1 MDTSEIGGLAGTQE
15 QKRQHWTREM
25 NRSLINAYYLVTE
38 GGKNTK
44 KYAEKLA
51 ERWEEIYPDKKFTGK
66 HLIAQIRNI
75 RTRKLLSPA
84 ELEAMKAA
92 AQNSP
97 VMRINNI
104 RRSIHR
110 LSFLP
115 ERDSTDDGVD
125 GLQLTV
131 EAEPDG
137 TIREIREIFQE
148 ECLRW
153 DGIQMA
159 DRHRIPKI
167 KKNKDS
173 KTTMSTVNTALSEI
187 LNSTKNLED
196 ICHKVYCAAMVV
208 NNILQ
213 TPTVTETQR
222 THQQRK
228 PPWEERLEKKIKIL
242 RKEIGILHSYLK
254 EEEVSKRVIRQVQC
268 YSRRLK
274 LKRKDAQYKQ
284 QLVIHMETLKQKLA
298 ILGSRLRRYHKRTK
312 RYHQNNQFNTNQKSF
327 FKDLGDHHRTQQESP
342 KAADPELKE
351 FEKYWSNIWSEGKSH
366 NTKATWIESEKEIH
380 ANLSEMHSVVITEED
395 VAMTVKR
402 MKNWTTAGIDNIHN
416 YWWKYLPSTHGV
428 LARLLNA
435 ALENPEKIPKFLTQ
449 GTTYMIFKK
458 GDPTK
463 PENYRP
469 ITCLS
474 SAYKILTSTV
484 GHKVRI
490 HLKNN
495 KLLAW
500 EQNGCRRGGR
510 GSKELLVVD
519 NIITKQAKKKKKNI
533 SMAWIDY
540 QKAFD
545 SVPHTWL
552 LDILKIYKVN
562 PQVISLFRSLMSTWC
577 TSLTLEGTSNSHKT
591 TSITIRRG
599 IFQGD
604 GFSPLWFCLALNPL
618 SGMLNRSSYGY
629 SLDQS
634 RKLTHLFYVD
644 DLKLF
649 ARGRQQLE
657 GELELVRGFS
667 EDIGMIFGLDK
678 CATISVRRGKLEREE
693 NMVLIDGQVLPTLG
707 TEERYKYLGVQE
719 TYEIR
724 QRENKEEVEKELF
737 TRIKK
742 VLNTQL
748 SAKNKMTAINI
759 WAIPAFIYTAG
770 VLTWSRTDLE
780 RLDRKTRTTLTQYC
794 VLHPNSAIE
803 RLYIPRRE
811 SGRGLSSLENVYLKE
826 ESRIKTFFL
835 QSNLPVHQWVASQRY
850 VSTPAGGDDGQE
862 PETENIFEKWK
873 NKWRSKPLHG
883 RFYASLQQPEVDLP
897 STNTYLTQGYLYP
910 QTEGTLMAIQDQ
922 VVPTR
927 AYAKYIM
934 KQNIENTKCR
944 LCNNVEETV
953 QHLSSGCSTIANT
966 KYLSRHNNMGKVV
979 HQFMCLREQLLQE
992 FVPHHIYEPTTV
1004 REGNEIKI
1012 YWDLTVQT
1020 DPGAEHNRPD
1030 MVVWNKRRKS
1040 AIIIDFTVPLDQ
1052 NLAKAYGEK
1061 IAKYEILSRQ
1071 MKQTYGLEKVE
1082 IKPLVISCNGLVH
1095 RKTVEHLREMD
1106 LPSNTIT
1113 WMQKAVILATVSIIR
1128 QVLFPH

>member
-1 MDTSEIGGLAGTQE
+1 
-15 QKRQHWTREM
+15 
-25 NRSLINAYYLVTE
+25 
-38 GGKNTK
+38 
-44 KYAEKLA
+44 
-51 ERWEEIYPDKKFTGK
+51 
-66 HLIAQIRNI
+66 
-75 RTRKLLSPA
+75 
-84 ELEAMKAA
+84 
-92 AQNSP
+92 
-97 VMRINNI
+97 
-104 RRSIHR
+104 
-110 LSFLP
+110 
-115 ERDSTDDGVD
+115 
-125 GLQLTV
+125 
-131 EAEPDG
+131 
-137 TIREIREIFQE
+137 
-148 ECLRW
+148 
-153 DGIQMA
+153 
-159 DRHRIPKI
+159 
-167 KKNKDS
+167 
-173 KTTMSTVNTALSEI
+173 
-187 LNSTKNLED
+187 
-196 ICHKVYCAAMVV
+196 
-208 NNILQ
+208 
-213 TPTVTETQR
+213 
-222 THQQRK
+222 
-228 PPWEERLEKKIKIL
+228 
-242 RKEIGILHSYLK
+242 
-254 EEEVSKRVIRQVQC
+254 
-268 YSRRLK
+268 
-274 LKRKDAQYKQ
+274 
-284 QLVIHMETLKQKLA
+284 
-298 ILGSRLRRYHKRTK
+298 
-312 RYHQNNQFNTNQKSF
+312 
-327 FKDLGDHHRTQQESP
+327 
-342 KAADPELKE
+342 
-351 FEKYWSNIWSEGKSH
+351 
-366 NTKATWIESEKEIH
+366 
-380 ANLSEMHSVVITEED
+380 
-395 VAMTVKR
+395 
-402 MKNWTTAGIDNIHN
+402 
-416 YWWKYLPSTHGV
+416 
-428 LARLLNA
+428 
-435 ALENPEKIPKFLTQ
+435 
-449 GTTYMIFKK
+449 
-458 GDPTK
+458 
-463 PENYRP
+463 
-469 ITCLS
+469 
-474 SAYKILTSTV
+474 
-484 GHKVRI
+484 
-490 HLKNN
+490 
-495 KLLAW
+495 
-500 EQNGCRRGGR
+500 
-510 GSKELLVVD
+510 
-519 NIITKQAKKKKKNI
+519 
-533 SMAWIDY
+533 
-540 QKAFD
+540 
-545 SVPHTWL
+545 
-552 LDILKIYKVN
+552 
-562 PQVISLFRSLMSTWC
+562 
-577 TSLTLEGTSNSHKT
+577 
-591 TSITIRRG
+591 
-599 IFQGD
+599 
-604 GFSPLWFCLALNPL
+604 
-618 SGMLNRSSYGY
+618 MLNRSSYGY

-678 CATISVRRGKLEREE
+678 CATISVKRGKLEREE

-737 TRIKK
+737 SRIKK

-780 RLDRKTRTTLTQYC
+780 RLDRETRTTLTQYC

-835 QSNLPVHQWVASQRY
+835 QSNLPVH
-850 VSTPAGGDDGQE
+850 
-862 PETENIFEKWK
+862 
-873 NKWRSKPLHG
+873 H
-883 RFYASLQQPEVDLP
+883 LQQPEVDLP

-1052 NLAKAYGEK
+1052 NLAKVYGEK
-1061 IAKYEILSRQ
+1061 IAKYETLSRQ